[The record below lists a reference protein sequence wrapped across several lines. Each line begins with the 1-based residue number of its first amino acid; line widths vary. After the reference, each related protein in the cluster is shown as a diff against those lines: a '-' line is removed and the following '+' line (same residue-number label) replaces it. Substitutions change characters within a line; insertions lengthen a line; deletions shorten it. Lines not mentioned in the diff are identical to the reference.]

1 MSDTTFEPA
10 ALPPVV
16 LYTLTQ
22 ADYDQMA
29 KAASDRF
36 SRWLSRYAFWPLVL
50 ANLAL
55 GALLLQPVVS
65 GERSLEWIDTANL
78 LFAGLMLVARYVFM
92 PWMRR
97 WTLGRL
103 KLAGRDYRIVFHEA
117 DIELTAGGLSSRV
130 VRSEIGSFT
139 ETERYFFFWIN
150 RLQAVIVPKRAID
163 EAGEA
168 AFRAYAATSN
178 WKKR

>member
-1 MSDTTFEPA
+1 
-10 ALPPVV
+10 
-16 LYTLTQ
+16 
-22 ADYDQMA
+22 MA

-36 SRWLSRYAFWPLVL
+36 SRWLSRYAFWPRVL

-117 DIELTAGGLSSRV
+117 DHRVDGGRPV
-130 VRSEIGSFT
+130 FTRGAVR
-139 ETERYFFFWIN
+139 N
-150 RLQAVIVPKRAID
+150 RQFHGDGTVFLLLDQPLQAVIVPKRAID

>member
-22 ADYDQMA
+22 ADYDEMA
-29 KAASDRF
+29 KAASDRL
-36 SRWLSRYAFWPLVL
+36 SRWLYRYAFWPLFL
-50 ANLAL
+50 ANLGL
-55 GALLLQPVVS
+55 GALFLQPVLS
-65 GERSLEWIDTANL
+65 GERSLEWIDIANL
-78 LFAGLMLVARYVFM
+78 LFAFLMLAGRYVFI

-103 KLAGRDYRIVFHEA
+103 KLAGRDYRIVFGED

-139 ETERYFFFWIN
+139 ETERHFFFWIN

-168 AFRAYAATSN
+168 AFRTYAATSN
-178 WKKR
+178 WEKR

>member
-1 MSDTTFEPA
+1 MSDTKFEPA

-22 ADYDQMA
+22 TDYDQMA
-29 KAASDRF
+29 KSASDGF

-50 ANLAL
+50 ANLGL
-55 GALLLQPVVS
+55 GALLLQPVLS
-65 GERSLEWIDTANL
+65 GERSFDWIDAANL
-78 LFAGLMLVARYVFM
+78 LIALMMLLARYVFM

-97 WTLGRL
+97 FTFRRL
-103 KLAGRDYRIVFHEA
+103 KLAGRDYRIVFHED

-139 ETERYFFFWIN
+139 ETEQYFFFWIN

-163 EAGEA
+163 EAGA
-168 AFRAYAATSN
+168 VAFRAYATASN
-178 WKKR
+178 WQKR